1 MFEHHCA
8 ELDTGMLSN
17 INLLKGKNTLRCE
30 NSDSPVKITMPDKL
44 HILRF
49 YVSLKVCGDDQ

>member
-17 INLLKGKNTLRCE
+17 INLLKGKVYSYKYFAKWKLWLSSE
-30 NSDSPVKITMPDKL
+30 NNNA
-44 HILRF
+44 
-49 YVSLKVCGDDQ
+49 